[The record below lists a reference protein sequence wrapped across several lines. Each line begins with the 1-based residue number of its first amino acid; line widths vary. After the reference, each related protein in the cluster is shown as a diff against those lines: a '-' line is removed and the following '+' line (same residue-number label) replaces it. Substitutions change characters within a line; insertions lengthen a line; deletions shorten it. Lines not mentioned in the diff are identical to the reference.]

1 MTDLPG
7 HKAHALASS
16 LSGGRPW
23 SRALMWFAGLVPFF
37 FLSYGIANT
46 IAAANPNVGSIVY
59 PWEQYIPF
67 LPWSI
72 VPYWSI
78 DLFYGAALFLC
89 LTRVEVDTLA
99 WRLLSVQVVAVACFI
114 LFPLAFSVDRPEIAG
129 IPGQMFSAL
138 EGFDKPF
145 NQAPSLHIALLVVLW
160 VHYVKHVP
168 DRLRKTLHVWFT
180 AIGVSVLTTYQH
192 HFIDV
197 PTGALLGLF
206 SVWLWPEHGTN
217 ALAGFRLTKD
227 PRRLKLAVA
236 YGVAGTMFGAAAWFF
251 GGAAL
256 WLAWPAVSVSLVAAA
271 YAGFGETVFQ
281 KDARGRIKNA
291 VKWLLA
297 PYLAGAWINSRAWT
311 RSHPLP
317 VHVADDVWLGRFP
330 SAFDLKQDSFATVVD
345 MTAELPAP
353 RHAAQWHAVPHLDLV
368 VPSENSLMEA
378 ARQIAV
384 SHRSSPVLV
393 CCALGYSRSAQAV
406 ATWLVK
412 SGRCA
417 SIADAVSMVQAAQP
431 NFRPSKESLIAIA
444 NAAFSS
450 PQLDADPVM

>member
-1 MTDLPG
+1 
-7 HKAHALASS
+7 
-16 LSGGRPW
+16 
-23 SRALMWFAGLVPFF
+23 MWFAGLVPFF
-37 FLSYGIANT
+37 FLSYGLANT
-46 IAAANPNVGSIVY
+46 IAAASPNVGSIVY

-72 VPYWSI
+72 VPYWTI

-89 LTRVEVDTLA
+89 LTRAEVDTLA
-99 WRLLSVQVVAVACFI
+99 WRLLSVQVIAVACFI
-114 LFPLAFSVDRPEIAG
+114 LFPLAFSIDRPPVAG

-160 VHYVKHVP
+160 VHYSKHVP

-206 SVWLWPEHGTN
+206 SVWLWPERGSN
-217 ALAGFRLTKD
+217 ALASFSLAKSQS
-227 PRRLKLAVA
+227 RLKLAAA
-236 YGVAGTMFGAAAWFF
+236 YGLAGTVFGTAAWFF

-256 WLAWPAVSVSLVAAA
+256 WLFWPALSVWLVAAA
-271 YAGFGETVFQ
+271 YAGLGEAMFQ
-281 KDARGRIKNA
+281 KDARGRIKPA

-297 PYLAGAWINSRAWT
+297 PYLVGAWINSRVWT
-311 RSHPLP
+311 RLHPQP
-317 VHVADDVWLGRFP
+317 VHVADNVWIGRFP
-330 SAFDLKQDSFATVVD
+330 SAFNLRQDSFAAVVD

-353 RHAAQWHAVPHLDLV
+353 RHVTRWHAVANLDLIT
-368 VPSENSLMEA
+368 PKENSLQEA

-384 SHRSSPVLV
+384 SLRSGPVLV
-393 CCALGYSRSAQAV
+393 CCALGYSRSAQA
-406 ATWLVK
+406 AAAWLVK

-417 SIADAVSMVQAAQP
+417 SVAEAVAIIQAAQP
-431 NFRPSKESLIAIA
+431 HFKPSHNSLSAIA
-444 NAAFSS
+444 AAAV
-450 PQLDADPVM
+450 PMLQLDADADM

>member
-1 MTDLPG
+1 MTDVSR
-7 HKAHALASS
+7 HK
-16 LSGGRPW
+16 SGTRAVRLTDGRPW

-37 FLSYGIANT
+37 FLSYGLANT
-46 IAAANPNVGSIVY
+46 IAAANPDVGSIVY
-59 PWEQYIPF
+59 SWERYIPF

-89 LTRVEVDTLA
+89 LTRAEVDTLGK
-99 WRLLSVQVVAVACFI
+99 RLLSVQIIAVLCFI
-114 LFPLAFSVDRPEIAG
+114 LLPLAFSVDRPEVAG
-129 IPGQMFSAL
+129 FPGQMFSAL

-160 VHYVKHVP
+160 VHYAKHVP
-168 DRLRKTLHVWFT
+168 DRLRKPLHVWFT

-206 SVWLWPEHGTN
+206 AVWLWPARGAN

-227 PRRLKLAVA
+227 KRRMKLAAA
-236 YGVAGTMFGAAAWFF
+236 YGLAGTTFGATAWFL
-251 GGAAL
+251 GGVAL
-256 WLAWPAVSVSLVAAA
+256 WLAWPAVSVLLVAAG
-271 YAGFGETVFQ
+271 YAGLGEAVFQ
-281 KDARGRIKNA
+281 KDDKGRINSA

-297 PYLAGAWINSRAWT
+297 PYLIGAWINSRAWT
-311 RSHPLP
+311 RSRPQP
-317 VHVADDVWLGRFP
+317 VHITDNVWIGRFP
-330 SAFDLKQDSFATVVD
+330 SAFDLKQDEFAAVVD

-353 RHAAQWHAVPHLDLV
+353 RHAVQWQTVPNLDLI
-368 VPSENSLMEA
+368 VPKEGSLRA
-378 ARQIAV
+378 AAGQITA
-384 SHRSSPVLV
+384 SRRSGPVLV

-406 ATWLVK
+406 VTWLVK

-417 SIADAVSMVQAAQP
+417 SIDDAAAMVRAAQP
-431 NFRPSKESLIAIA
+431 NFKPSPQSLAAIA
-444 NAAFSS
+444 AA
-450 PQLDADPVM
+450 A